1 VPVYSIPF
9 RCLYSANVDNLL
21 FAGRDMSV
29 THIALGSV
37 RVQGTLSALGQA
49 AGTAAAMCC
58 RQRMS
63 PRQLVLERLDLLQ
76 QTLLKYDQYIPG
88 LKNADPLDLARRA
101 HLTATSTARYEE
113 FGRPQVHSEQG
124 HPLNMSR
131 AVLFPR
137 GVKERLGS
145 VFLRLTSQRPEPVP
159 ISMHVRGAPA
169 AGDFSAAV
177 DLATATAV
185 VPPQKTSYVE
195 FHVDCAVPS
204 RYVWIWLPRTEGVTW
219 SLMSSAPLDS
229 CRAYGGGPGKPWTTV
244 NGQFYAFCT
253 SPPLI
258 YETDYRAEN
267 VTSGIGRIVGRAS
280 NLWAS
285 DAAEP
290 LPQSIELAFDSP
302 MQLGTVYLTF
312 DTDLNAPFHTVPRVF
327 QCVRDYRLSYN
338 DGSRWIDLV
347 SVTDN
352 FQRRRVHHFPRVTA
366 AKLRLTV
373 LATHGDRSAR
383 VFGIRAYEE

>member
-1 VPVYSIPF
+1 
-9 RCLYSANVDNLL
+9 
-21 FAGRDMSV
+21 
-29 THIALGSV
+29 
-37 RVQGTLSALGQA
+37 
-49 AGTAAAMCC
+49 
-58 RQRMS
+58 
-63 PRQLVLERLDLLQ
+63 
-76 QTLLKYDQYIPG
+76 
-88 LKNADPLDLARRA
+88 LDLARRA
-101 HLTATSTARYEE
+101 HLSASSTASYEE
-113 FGRPQVHSEQG
+113 FGRPQVRGEPG

-137 GVKERLGS
+137 GVKERVGS
-145 VFLRLTSQRPEPVP
+145 VLVRLISQRPEPEP
-159 ISMHVRGAPA
+159 ITLHLRAASA
-169 AGDFSAAV
+169 AGDFSATV

-195 FHVDCAVPS
+195 FHVDRDVPS
-204 RYVWIWLPRTEGVTW
+204 PYLWIWLPRTEGVTW

-229 CRAYGGGPGKPWTTV
+229 CRAYGGGPGKPWMQV

-253 SPPLI
+253 SPPLV
-258 YETDYRAEN
+258 YETDYRPEN
-267 VTSGIGRIVGRAS
+267 VTRGIGRAVGRAS

-285 DAAEP
+285 DAKEP
-290 LPQSIELAFDSP
+290 LPQWIELGFDAP
-302 MQLGTVYLTF
+302 LRLGAVWLTF
-312 DTDLNAPFHTVPRVF
+312 DTDLNAPYHTVPRVS
-327 QCVRDYRLSYN
+327 QCVRDYRLSYY

-352 FQRRRVHHFPRVTA
+352 FQRCRVHHFPPVTA